1 MPKITVYCS
10 WCGSAIEKYPSEVM
24 ANSYCRK
31 ECCSKHLSK
40 EHNPEGYRRHPH
52 LSELNVKLNPT
63 RMTKN
68 TRSKLRAARLGTG
81 EGKGYEKT
89 FGRHTHRVVAEQKL
103 GRPLR
108 PGEVV
113 HHIDG
118 NRRNNDPV
126 NSMVF
131 SSQEEHAAWHVAEE
145 KFFHGTV
152 LGQEVVTR

>member
-10 WCGSAIEKYPSEVM
+10 WCGSAIEKYFSEVM
-24 ANSYCRK
+24 ANSYCQK
-31 ECCSKHLSK
+31 ECRSKHLSK

-52 LSELNVKLNPT
+52 LAELNVRLNPI
-63 RMTKN
+63 RMTKR
-68 TRSKLRAARLGTG
+68 TKQKLRAARLGTG
-81 EGKGYEKT
+81 EGRGYEKT
-89 FGRHTHRVVAEQKL
+89 FSRHTHRIVAEQKL

-118 NRRNNDPV
+118 NRRNNNPE
-126 NSMVF
+126 NIMVF
-131 SSQEEHAAWHVAEE
+131 SSQEEHAARHVAEE